1 MKTKRKSQFSIV
13 IKRITKNKLAMLGF
27 FIIIGLV
34 ILVIFADYI
43 APYSYEE
50 QDYLALLQKP
60 DLTSEHPLG
69 TDNLGRD
76 VLSRLIYGTRYS
88 LKMGVFAVG
97 LNAIFGLTLGAI
109 AGYCGGWID
118 NALMR
123 FLDIFQSIP
132 GILMAMAL
140 AAVFGSGLNSAII
153 ALGITGFGGFARLI
167 RASVLQLSGEEYV
180 EAARAINARHHR
192 ILLRH
197 IIPNAL
203 APIIIQVSMSIGAT
217 ILAGA
222 SMSFLGLGAQAP
234 LPEWGT
240 MLSDARNYMRD
251 SGYLLIFP
259 GLMIFFTVMAF
270 NLLGD
275 GLRDALD
282 PKLKD

>member
-1 MKTKRKSQFSIV
+1 
-13 IKRITKNKLAMLGF
+13 
-27 FIIIGLV
+27 
-34 ILVIFADYI
+34 
-43 APYSYEE
+43 
-50 QDYLALLQKP
+50 
-60 DLTSEHPLG
+60 
-69 TDNLGRD
+69 
-76 VLSRLIYGTRYS
+76 
-88 LKMGVFAVG
+88 
-97 LNAIFGLTLGAI
+97 
-109 AGYCGGWID
+109 
-118 NALMR
+118 
-123 FLDIFQSIP
+123 
-132 GILMAMAL
+132 MAMAL

-251 SGYLLIFP
+251 SGYLLIIP
-259 GLMIFFTVMAF
+259 GLMIFFTVMEF
-270 NLLGD
+270 NLL
-275 GLRDALD
+275 
-282 PKLKD
+282 

>member
-240 MLSDARNYMRD
+240 MLSDARNHMRD